1 MHIML
6 VHRRPGLSGQQ
17 AASRANLRAAGEKAE
32 SAEPFE
38 QSSRRAAT
46 NVSSGGGEMF
56 IQLWDSILL
65 LGSRYKIL
73 LS

>member
-1 MHIML
+1 ML
-6 VHRRPGLSGQQ
+6 MHRRPGLSGQQ

-46 NVSSGGGEMF
+46 NVSSGGGEMV
-56 IQLWDSILL
+56 
-65 LGSRYKIL
+65 Y
-73 LS
+73 